1 MVCHIQPQEH
11 MMTSSLLRQSNDDSS
26 CALDNNH
33 NNVLLDLSPG
43 SVSCIFEGQLILA
56 PLEELAMLM
65 LTVYRLNCQNSLQ
78 SQTLHATSI
87 I

>member
-1 MVCHIQPQEH
+1 
-11 MMTSSLLRQSNDDSS
+11 MMSS

-33 NNVLLDLSPG
+33 NNVLLGLSPG

-56 PLEELAMLM
+56 PLEEVAMLM
-65 LTVYRLNCQNSLQ
+65 LTVYRLNCQNRLQ

-87 I
+87 IWSYPYLSLSLLSLLSLV